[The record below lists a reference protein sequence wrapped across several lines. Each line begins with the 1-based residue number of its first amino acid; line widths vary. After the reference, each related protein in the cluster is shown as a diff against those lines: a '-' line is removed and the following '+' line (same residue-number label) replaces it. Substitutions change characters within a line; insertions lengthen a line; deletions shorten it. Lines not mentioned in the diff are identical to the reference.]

1 MTVCRIPLSLV
12 TVQAV
17 LASCLS
23 IRELR
28 ISDWSV
34 TGEQFRSLAS
44 SIRDNNWDLTVSR
57 KSRL

>member
-1 MTVCRIPLSLV
+1 MSVV

-34 TGEQFRSLAS
+34 TAEQFRSLAT

>member
-1 MTVCRIPLSLV
+1 MS

-17 LASCLS
+17 LGSCVN

-34 TGEQFRSLAS
+34 TGEQFRSLAT
-44 SIRDNNWDLTVSR
+44 SIKDNNWDLTVSR